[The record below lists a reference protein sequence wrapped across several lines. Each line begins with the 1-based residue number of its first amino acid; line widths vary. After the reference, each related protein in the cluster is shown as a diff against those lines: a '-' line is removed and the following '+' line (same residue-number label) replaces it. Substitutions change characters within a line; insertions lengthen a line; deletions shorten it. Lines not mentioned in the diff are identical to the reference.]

1 MKIKI
6 FIPLFLALWAFLG
19 CSKLKEDPKATLT
32 PATYFQTQQDLDASV
47 TAIYQQ
53 LVEDGAYAFDFH
65 LYSYFGSD
73 DLTADPNLSKGDQR
87 YVGGCSYAWPRPAS
101 SGSIGHRGDS
111 LVAPTCPEG
120 ERG

>member
-6 FIPLFLALWAFLG
+6 FIPFVFLALAAFLG
-19 CSKLKEDPKATLT
+19 CTKLKENPKATLT

-87 YVGGCSYAWPRPAS
+87 SFDELNGS
-101 SGSIGHRGDS
+101 SGNGSIAHS
-111 LVAPTCPEG
+111 QW
-120 ERG
+120 